1 MLLFNYFVFLSLLFP
16 LFHFLGLSQ
25 CQESSLFLPFHK
37 ILSVQQSIVC
47 PMDVLFALSEEEKG
61 KKTISMTI
69 TTDQYFLK
77 TSLFFSVFENLNGIK
92 LSNW

>member
-1 MLLFNYFVFLSLLFP
+1 
-16 LFHFLGLSQ
+16 
-25 CQESSLFLPFHK
+25 
-37 ILSVQQSIVC
+37 
-47 PMDVLFALSEEEKG
+47 MDVLFALSEEEKG

>member
-1 MLLFNYFVFLSLLFP
+1 M
-16 LFHFLGLSQ
+16 
-25 CQESSLFLPFHK
+25 
-37 ILSVQQSIVC
+37 VC
-47 PMDVLFALSEEEKG
+47 PMDVLFAFSEEEKG

-77 TSLFFSVFENLNGIK
+77 TSFFAVFENLNGIK